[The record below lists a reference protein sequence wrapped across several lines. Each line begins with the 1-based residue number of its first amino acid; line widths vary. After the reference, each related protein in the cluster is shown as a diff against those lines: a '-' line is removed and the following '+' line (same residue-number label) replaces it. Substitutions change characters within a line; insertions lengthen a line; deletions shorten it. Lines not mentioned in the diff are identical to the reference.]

1 MSYSSPYVLIFL
13 IRFRFRYSLTKVT
26 AAIFK
31 VNCIRIP
38 VYPLTCSINL
48 TLSDDTQALDEF
60 GTMAINSDVSPLLAE
75 VELLAALP
83 PTKIYVSEH
92 DVLKDDGLLMY
103 SRLRSFQLNYSAFC
117 LV

>member
-1 MSYSSPYVLIFL
+1 M
-13 IRFRFRYSLTKVT
+13 IRFRFRYLLTKVT
-26 AAIFK
+26 GAINK
-31 VNCIRIP
+31 VNCYT
-38 VYPLTCSINL
+38 VYPLTCSTNL

-60 GTMAINSDVSPLLAE
+60 GKMAINSDVSPLLAE
-75 VELLAALP
+75 VELLATLP

-103 SRLRSFQLNYSAFC
+103 SRLRSFQLNYSDFS